1 MKIPAN
7 GNTKD
12 VKVAV
17 PLKFFEEFSNTFNTF
32 WN

>member
-1 MKIPAN
+1 MKSPTN

-17 PLKFFEEFSNTFNTF
+17 PLKFFGEVSNTFNTF